1 MARQKKRKES
11 GGGGK
16 EAPVRKRR
24 SRNSG
29 EDEEVVAKKK
39 NTTGRRRARQIGGRK
54 KRSNDVEEE
63 AEEQLRELK
72 RDEKKEKGSG
82 GGTSER
88 ARKRDRGRENEKEEE
103 EDEEAE
109 TEQFEKDVEDGK
121 EEEEEEEEEEAQ
133 EEGEEEEEEEDV
145 EWEQVDWNEGSEEA
159 DPVAKPDDTA
169 LVGKQ
174 TAERANK
181 DDASS
186 QIITIIT
193 EGRRGGR
200 RNKPNDSVQKKKK
213 KQNTGR
219 TKKEKELAMNLHK
232 AHLLCLLFH
241 HYNVNLQLD
250 DALLQASVL
259 SILPP
264 KLASSFGIARHDSRP
279 TERRRTG
286 GGGSFTSKLRNL
298 VQFFQS
304 YFELVSEKEGNE
316 KDYEK
321 EEEAKEKEEGEK
333 KEEHTSFSDIPT
345 SLMQSLEHRKGTPKQ
360 ITQLFVSLCRSLSMH
375 TRYVC
380 VVSPIPFST
389 NKAKLLKRRNS
400 SSFSLRSKAKRQ
412 EPIEDENDESITTPT
427 KSSSSSSSS
436 SASTT
441 ATRNNK
447 DETTPPGNKKRKAEP
462 VKDLLATFSRSDSIT
477 NLVTQKKHKATT
489 TNRKKKA
496 TTKKKKEL
504 EGDKEEDREE
514 GRAVELSVQYE
525 QHVWAE
531 LFSESQQRWI
541 AVDVLNNYIDEPTR
555 YEQNTGMLPFPY
567 ALSFSESSKS
577 IRDVTRRYVARWSE
591 AIAERCDE
599 DWLRQTLALVSD
611 PSRCRD
617 QEDVDE
623 TELQALEL
631 IEPLPT
637 TLAGFKN
644 HPLYCLEK
652 HLLKYE
658 ALYPRGPDYMIGE
671 FKGWHVYPR
680 SCVKMLHTPEKWL
693 QKGKMVKVG
702 EQPYKVIQK
711 KQKPNKRRN
720 SNSQQEQ
727 EADVTMS
734 TNTTEMNEEQR
745 TLSLF
750 GEWQTTKYVPP
761 VASEGKVPRNSYGN
775 VYLFHPEMVP
785 VGTVH
790 INLPNVFRVAN
801 KLHIDCAPAMVA
813 WKTQG
818 GRSYPDIQG
827 GVVFE
832 EFADL
837 LREVCEEEMY
847 RKLQAEREKRR
858 KLVAERW
865 RKLAKRILV
874 QEYINENYN
883 TNEPASS
890 STATID
896 LSNSEHHGETSQQ
909 LSSSPTSS
917 SSSSSSSSFLS
928 SSDGSPQ
935 QLSKGLSIS
944 HAHAFQETLVDED
957 QGLWTKSCSICGLTM
972 TFEKM

>member
-29 EDEEVVAKKK
+29 EELEEVVAKKK
-39 NTTGRRRARQIGGRK
+39 TPGRRRARQIGGTK
-54 KRSNDVEEE
+54 GSNDADEE

-72 RDEKKEKGSG
+72 SDEKKEKGSSG
-82 GGTSER
+82 GPSER
-88 ARKRDRGRENEKEEE
+88 ARKRDRGRENEEKKEE
-103 EDEEAE
+103 EDEGAE
-109 TEQFEKDVEDGK
+109 TEQFEKDVEDEKGE

-133 EEGEEEEEEEDV
+133 EEEDV
-145 EWEQVDWNEGSEEA
+145 EWEQVDWNEGSEEV
-159 DPVAKPDDTA
+159 DPVAKPDGSA

-193 EGRRGGR
+193 EGRRGRR
-200 RNKPNDSVQKKKK
+200 RNKSNDSAQKK

-304 YFELVSEKEGNE
+304 YFELISEKEGNE
-316 KDYEK
+316 KDNEK

-333 KEEHTSFSDIPT
+333 KDEHTLSFSDIPT
-345 SLMQSLEHRKGTPKQ
+345 SLMQSLERRKGTPKQ

-412 EPIEDENDESITTPT
+412 ESIEDENDESITTPT

-436 SASTT
+436 ASTT
-441 ATRNNK
+441 AIRNNK

-477 NLVTQKKHKATT
+477 NLVTQKKHKATTT

-680 SCVKMLHTPEKWL
+680 SCVKMVRIASSLLIPFYCFCTE
-693 QKGKMVKVG
+693 G
-702 EQPYKVIQK
+702 VIQ
-711 KQKPNKRRN
+711 
-720 SNSQQEQ
+720 
-727 EADVTMS
+727 
-734 TNTTEMNEEQR
+734 
-745 TLSLF
+745 
-750 GEWQTTKYVPP
+750 
-761 VASEGKVPRNSYGN
+761 
-775 VYLFHPEMVP
+775 
-785 VGTVH
+785 
-790 INLPNVFRVAN
+790 
-801 KLHIDCAPAMVA
+801 
-813 WKTQG
+813 
-818 GRSYPDIQG
+818 
-827 GVVFE
+827 
-832 EFADL
+832 
-837 LREVCEEEMY
+837 
-847 RKLQAEREKRR
+847 
-858 KLVAERW
+858 
-865 RKLAKRILV
+865 
-874 QEYINENYN
+874 
-883 TNEPASS
+883 
-890 STATID
+890 
-896 LSNSEHHGETSQQ
+896 
-909 LSSSPTSS
+909 
-917 SSSSSSSSFLS
+917 
-928 SSDGSPQ
+928 
-935 QLSKGLSIS
+935 
-944 HAHAFQETLVDED
+944 
-957 QGLWTKSCSICGLTM
+957 
-972 TFEKM
+972 